1 MVMFCNN
8 IIMTDKIKLSIIV
21 PVYNAEEFLEKCLT
35 SLVNQTIIDVEII
48 LVDDGSTDRS
58 LEICKA
64 FAADDSRIRIFEQE
78 NSGQSVARNLGL
90 DNAIGEYIAFADSDD
105 WVDENFYEKLLE
117 AAIRN
122 SADIACGS
130 VIREKKSAG
139 KIRVNYKEEKVYL
152 KAQEKIDAAGV
163 PNMCYVWNKVYRTGF
178 LKSIDLRFVNGMVF
192 EDTDFVTRAIYYS
205 NKIVT
210 VPDTYYH
217 YWTNENSTVRTM
229 RSSDKKRLDSLRSK
243 KSVLEFFERHKL
255 TSNPKNLVKKKDCV
269 KFMGLVI
276 LKTYEWETKKVY
288 YLFGLIPIL
297 EKVSYA

>member
-8 IIMTDKIKLSIIV
+8 KIMENMIKLSIIV
-21 PVYNAEEFLEKCLT
+21 PVYNAEEFLEKCLM
-35 SLVNQTIIDVEII
+35 SLKNQTLKDIEIL
-48 LVDDGSTDRS
+48 LVDDGSTDNS
-58 LEICKA
+58 YEICKSFEA
-64 FAADDSRIRIFEQE
+64 SDSRIRVFKQE
-78 NSGQSVARNLGL
+78 NSGQSAARNRALSVSK
-90 DNAIGEYIAFADSDD
+90 GEYIAFADSDD
-105 WVDENFYEKLLE
+105 WVDCDFYEKLLE
-117 AAIRN
+117 AAIRYG
-122 SADIACGS
+122 ADIACGS

-152 KAQEKIDAAGV
+152 RAQEKIDAAGV
-163 PNMCYVWNKVYRTGF
+163 PNMCYVWNKVYRAGF

-192 EDTDFVTRAIYYS
+192 EDTDFVTRAVYYS

-210 VPDTYYH
+210 VPNTYYH

-243 KSVLEFFERHKL
+243 KSVLEFFEKHKL

-269 KFMGLVI
+269 KFLGLVI
-276 LKTYEWETKKVY
+276 LKTYEWETRKVY
-288 YLFGLIPIL
+288 YLFGFIAIL

>member
-8 IIMTDKIKLSIIV
+8 KIMENMIKLSIIV
-21 PVYNAEEFLEKCLT
+21 PVYNAEEFLEKCLM
-35 SLVNQTIIDVEII
+35 SLKNQTLKDIEIL
-48 LVDDGSTDRS
+48 LVDDGSTDNS
-58 LEICKA
+58 YEICKSFEA
-64 FAADDSRIRIFEQE
+64 SDSRIRVFKQE
-78 NSGQSVARNLGL
+78 NSGQSAARNRALSVSK
-90 DNAIGEYIAFADSDD
+90 GEYIAFTDSDD
-105 WVDENFYEKLLE
+105 WVDCDFYEKLLE
-117 AAIRN
+117 AAIRYG
-122 SADIACGS
+122 ADIACGS

-152 KAQEKIDAAGV
+152 RAQEKIDAAGV
-163 PNMCYVWNKVYRTGF
+163 PNMCYVWNKVYRAGF

-192 EDTDFVTRAIYYS
+192 EDTDFVTRAVYYS

-210 VPDTYYH
+210 VPNTYYH

-243 KSVLEFFERHKL
+243 KSVLEFFEKHKL

-269 KFMGLVI
+269 KFLGLVI
-276 LKTYEWETKKVY
+276 LKTYEWETRKVY
-288 YLFGLIPIL
+288 YLFGFIPIL

>member
-1 MVMFCNN
+1 
-8 IIMTDKIKLSIIV
+8 
-21 PVYNAEEFLEKCLT
+21 
-35 SLVNQTIIDVEII
+35 
-48 LVDDGSTDRS
+48 
-58 LEICKA
+58 
-64 FAADDSRIRIFEQE
+64 
-78 NSGQSVARNLGL
+78 
-90 DNAIGEYIAFADSDD
+90 
-105 WVDENFYEKLLE
+105 
-117 AAIRN
+117 
-122 SADIACGS
+122 
-130 VIREKKSAG
+130 
-139 KIRVNYKEEKVYL
+139 
-152 KAQEKIDAAGV
+152 
-163 PNMCYVWNKVYRTGF
+163 MCYVWNKVYRAGF

-210 VPDTYYH
+210 VPNTYYH

-243 KSVLEFFERHKL
+243 KSLLEFFERHKL